1 VERCIED
8 NGIENNRDRTA
19 KRADNER
26 RKDFPRK
33 GVY

>member
-8 NGIENNRDRTA
+8 NEEDNKSDRTA
-19 KRADNER
+19 KRADSDR
-26 RKDFPRK
+26 RKDLPRK